1 MKELSTILLTIYM
14 AALLKFYFDIFFYT
28 RKDRKIRKAA
38 IWGIFCFWQCF
49 INFDVSYFPAGVNM
63 IFSTLSILF
72 IGLGNYK
79 GSTWK
84 KAVLS
89 IAYAALWMV
98 AETFTWVLLW
108 MLMQRNVLTIIES
121 SLISNIFLSFLVMG
135 ICFFMKQKKQEVDD
149 CDGDT
154 KLLVLPL
161 VNILFCYVLY
171 EISQEAGT
179 GKSKVRFFLFIGT
192 ILLLAVNFTVYR
204 IYIKIIESVQGKR
217 NDKFY
222 IKQMDLYR
230 EQHQRGIDFVNDAM
244 KIRHD
249 VKHQFLYLRE
259 VAKLTQDRRMEEAV
273 TDIIED
279 SLQKGDV
286 YVHTGNLAVDA
297 IINHAMDLVIEKK
310 IQIQLDIDPLSS
322 LTTEDRDLC
331 IILGNAV
338 NNALE
343 AVEKLEEHLRNIWVE
358 IKHQKGFLL
367 INIKNQYKDEI
378 EWIEYGERIKS
389 TKGKK
394 DGVHG
399 IGLSSIRKIVNKYNG
414 KMEIRTDQSYFVLK
428 IILHS

>member
-1 MKELSTILLTIYM
+1 MKELSVILSAIYLS
-14 AALLKFYFDIFFYT
+14 ALLRFYFDIFFYT
-28 RKDRKIRKAA
+28 MKDRKIRKAV
-38 IWGIFCFWQCF
+38 IWGFFCFWQCF

-63 IFSTLSILF
+63 VFSTLSVLF
-72 IGLGNYK
+72 VGLGNYK
-79 GSTWK
+79 GGIWK
-84 KAVLS
+84 KVALS

-108 MLMQRNVLTIIES
+108 LLMQRNVLTMMES
-121 SLISNIFLSFLVMG
+121 SLISNIFLLFLVLG
-135 ICFFMKQKKQEVDD
+135 IRFFMKRKKEEEVNSKAE
-149 CDGDT
+149 T

-161 VNILFCYVLY
+161 VNIMFCYILY

-179 GKSKVRFFLFIGT
+179 GKSKVRFFLLIGT
-192 ILLLAVNFTVYR
+192 ILLLAVNLTVYQ
-204 IYIKIIESVQGKR
+204 IYVKMIESVQGKR

-222 IKQMDLYR
+222 IKQMDLYK
-230 EQHQRGIDFVNDAM
+230 EQHQREVDFINDAM

-259 VAKLTQDRRMEEAV
+259 VAKLTEDKRMEEAV
-273 TDIIED
+273 TEIIDD
-279 SLQKGDV
+279 SLQKSAL

-297 IINHAMDLVIEKK
+297 IVNHAMDLAVGKK
-310 IQIQLDIDPLSS
+310 IQIQLDIELISS
-322 LTTEDRDLC
+322 ITIEDRDLC
-331 IILGNAV
+331 IILGNAI

-343 AVEKLEEHLRNIWVE
+343 AVEKLEEQLRSIWVE
-358 IKHQKGFLL
+358 IKHQKGLLL
-367 INIKNQYKDEI
+367 INIKNQYKAEI

-389 TKGKK
+389 TKDKK

-414 KMEIRTDQSYFVLK
+414 KMEIKADQSYFVLK